1 MNPTPQEAQLA
12 VKRVLAKVNKENEA
26 AYRVIFE
33 AVKICIV
40 SGMNRREAA
49 RFLGVQARRIDR
61 RGQYF
66 RSLLATR
73 NLFPGTVNS
82 GAGAGSL
89 ADAAEVEA
97 IVRRAWNR

>member
-1 MNPTPQEAQLA
+1 MNPTPQDAQLA
-12 VKRVLAKVNKENEA
+12 VKRVLTKVHKEDEA

-49 RFLGVQARRIDR
+49 KYLGVQSRRIDR

-66 RSLLATR
+66 RSLMATR
-73 NLFPGTVNS
+73 ILFRGTLN
-82 GAGAGSL
+82 AGADSS

-97 IVRRAWNR
+97 IVRRAWKR

>member
-1 MNPTPQEAQLA
+1 MNPTPQDAQLA

-73 NLFPGTVNS
+73 SLFRGTLDS
-82 GAGAGSL
+82 GAGSS

-97 IVRRAWNR
+97 VVRRAWKR

>member
-1 MNPTPQEAQLA
+1 MNPTPQEAQIA

-40 SGMNRREAA
+40 SGMNRRETA

-73 NLFPGTVNS
+73 NLFHGTSKS
-82 GAGAGSL
+82 GAGSSS
-89 ADAAEVEA
+89 DAAEVEA
-97 IVRRAWNR
+97 VVRRAWNR

>member
-1 MNPTPQEAQLA
+1 MNATPQDAQLA
-12 VKRVLAKVNKENEA
+12 VKRVLAKVPKEDEA

-49 RFLGVQARRIDR
+49 KFLGVQARRIDR

-73 NLFPGTVNS
+73 NLFR
-82 GAGAGSL
+82 GALNAGGGSS

-97 IVRRAWNR
+97 IVRRAWKR

>member
-1 MNPTPQEAQLA
+1 MNPTPQDAQLA
-12 VKRVLAKVNKENEA
+12 VKRVLTKVHKEDEA

-49 RFLGVQARRIDR
+49 KFLGVQARRIDR

-66 RSLLATR
+66 RSFLATR
-73 NLFPGTVNS
+73 ELFRGVFNS
-82 GAGAGSL
+82 DLSSSD
-89 ADAAEVEA
+89 DAEA
-97 IVRRAWNR
+97 VDAMVRRAWRR

>member
-1 MNPTPQEAQLA
+1 MNPTPQDAQLA
-12 VKRVLAKVNKENEA
+12 VKRVLAEVNKENEA

-33 AVKICIV
+33 AVKICMA

-49 RFLGVQARRIDR
+49 KFLGVRARRIDR

-73 NLFPGTVNS
+73 DLFR
-82 GAGAGSL
+82 GALNAGSRPS
-89 ADAAEVEA
+89 ADAADVEA
-97 IVRRAWNR
+97 IIRRAWKR

>member
-1 MNPTPQEAQLA
+1 MNPTPQDAQLA
-12 VKRVLAKVNKENEA
+12 VKRVLSKVHKEDEA

-49 RFLGVQARRIDR
+49 KFLGVQARRIDR

-66 RSLLATR
+66 RSFLATR
-73 NLFPGTVNS
+73 DLFRGALNS
-82 GAGAGSL
+82 GLSPSANEAV
-89 ADAAEVEA
+89 DAM
-97 IVRRAWNR
+97 VRRAWKR

>member
-1 MNPTPQEAQLA
+1 MNPTPQDAQQA
-12 VKRVLAKVNKENEA
+12 VKRILAEVDNENEA

-33 AVKICIV
+33 AVKICIAA
-40 SGMNRREAA
+40 GMNRRETA

-73 NLFPGTVNS
+73 NLFRS
-82 GAGAGSL
+82 ARSAGSSAY
-89 ADAAEVEA
+89 ADAADVEA
-97 IVRRAWNR
+97 IVRRAWKR

>member
-1 MNPTPQEAQLA
+1 MNPTPQDAQMA
-12 VKRVLAKVNKENEA
+12 VQRVLTKVHKEDEA

-49 RFLGVQARRIDR
+49 KFLGVQARRIDR

-66 RSLLATR
+66 RSFLATR
-73 NLFPGTVNS
+73 DLFRGAFNPGLRSS
-82 GAGAGSL
+82 G
-89 ADAAEVEA
+89 DAEAVEA
-97 IVRRAWNR
+97 MVRRAWKR